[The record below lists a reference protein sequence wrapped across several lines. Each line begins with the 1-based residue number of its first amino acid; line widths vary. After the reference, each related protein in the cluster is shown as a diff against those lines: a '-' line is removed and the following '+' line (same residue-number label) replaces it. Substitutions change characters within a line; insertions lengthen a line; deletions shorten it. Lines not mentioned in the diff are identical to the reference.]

1 MTSTTG
7 TSTGTTAGVT
17 GGGEEEGRP
26 QEALKRVAVGLKQSG
41 LRFALAGGY
50 AAWARG
56 APEPSHDVDFVVR
69 RDDAEQA
76 YAVLEDAGLTVEQ
89 PPEDWLF
96 KVFTDGTMVDIA
108 YRLNS
113 SPVDATVLD
122 RAEEVEVL
130 SIAMPVLSST
140 DILTSKL
147 NALDEHYCDYSKLLP
162 VARALREQVN
172 WDRVRADTTE
182 NDFAVTGLFL
192 LDRLGITAR
201 SEAPRETGSDG

>member
-1 MTSTTG
+1 MTS
-7 TSTGTTAGVT
+7 TSTGTAADTSTST
-17 GGGEEEGRP
+17 GGEGEEGQP
-26 QEALKRVAVGLKQSG
+26 QEALKRVAVALKQSG

-50 AAWARG
+50 AAWANG
-56 APEPSHDVDFVVR
+56 APEPEHDVDFVVA

-76 YAVLEDAGLTVEQ
+76 YAALEDAGLQVEQ

-108 YRLNS
+108 HRLNS
-113 SPVDATVLD
+113 SPVDVEVLD
-122 RAEEVEVL
+122 RAEEREVL
-130 SIAMPVLSST
+130 SIVMPVLSPT
-140 DILTSKL
+140 DVVTSKL

-162 VARALREQVN
+162 VARALRERVD

-192 LDRLGITAR
+192 LDRLGIT
-201 SEAPRETGSDG
+201 G